1 MWWPGLSKE
10 LGELVKSCQECCKAQ
25 HQRPQPL
32 TPSSLP
38 ELPWQRVG
46 TDLFEWKR
54 KHFLI
59 IVDYYSRYVE
69 IAKLQRTTAE
79 EVIAHTKS
87 IFACHGIPEVV
98 ISDNGP
104 QFTSQAYAQQA
115 ESYQFHHITSSP
127 YFPQSNG
134 EAERAVATVKS
145 LLNKS
150 ADPYLALLT
159 YRSTPLTNGYSPSEL
174 LMSRV
179 LRSSVPTR
187 VAQRHPRL
195 LDVDLL
201 REKEE
206 QLNNRQKENFDK
218 HHGARRLPALS
229 PGDTVRIPDQ
239 EMEGNV
245 VDEVMPQSFEVRTEN
260 GVYRRNRRHLIRA
273 RSSM

>member
-1 MWWPGLSKE
+1 MG
-10 LGELVKSCQECCKAQ
+10 CQECCKAQ
-25 HQRPQPL
+25 QRPQPL
-32 TPSSLP
+32 TPLSLP
-38 ELPWQRVG
+38 ELQWQRVG
-46 TDLFEWKR
+46 TDLFEWKQ

-87 IFACHGIPEVV
+87 IFARHGIPEVV

-104 QFTSQAYAQQA
+104 QFTSQVYAQLA

-150 ADPYLALLT
+150 VDPYLALLT
-159 YRSTPLTNGYSPSEL
+159 YRSTPLPNGYSPSEL
-174 LMSRV
+174 LMSHV
-179 LRSSVPTR
+179 LRSSVPTT
-187 VAQRHPRL
+187 VAQRRPRL
-195 LDVDLL
+195 LDIDSL

-206 QLNNRQKENFDK
+206 QLKNRQKENFDK

-229 PGDTVRIPDQ
+229 PGDEVWIPDQ
-239 EMEGNV
+239 EM
-245 VDEVMPQSFEVRTEN
+245 
-260 GVYRRNRRHLIRA
+260 
-273 RSSM
+273 